1 MLWTGHSSEDVS
13 EPLVYPFHPS
23 GSSPALVPLSTHK
36 GLCGHMF
43 PPGKKKKNHE
53 TAKETNNACWN
64 VVIITLSLV
73 SISAEL
79 LTCSNS
85 CFWPLG
91 SRKKLVET
99 KIVDALSLNSKSK
112 FKTSKSEMVRMDQS
126 RHQILYDAV
135 STKHPT
141 WVKPTSHWW
150 IQWMS
155 VF

>member
-1 MLWTGHSSEDVS
+1 MIQYAMNRSLVSRCKWATGQPIS
-13 EPLVYPFHPS
+13 PIRIQ
-23 GSSPALVPLSTHK
+23 SSPCSSFHTQRSLRSHVSS
-36 GLCGHMF
+36 GQ
-43 PPGKKKKNHE
+43 KKIKHE

-64 VVIITLSLV
+64 VVIITLFLV

-91 SRKKLVET
+91 SRKKLVEI
-99 KIVDALSLNSKSK
+99 KIVDALSLSSKSK

-135 STKHPT
+135 STKHPN
-141 WVKPTSHWW
+141 SHWW